1 MTLSLVFIGL
11 DLVNLDYESVF
22 ENNRFVV
29 IPSSFLI
36 KHFQSTDDGTAQSQ
50 SLGQNSETTD
60 YECLFLWFLVYISV
74 PLLWGTLSP
83 EIIEF

>member
-36 KHFQSTDDGTAQSQ
+36 EHF
-50 SLGQNSETTD
+50 
-60 YECLFLWFLVYISV
+60 
-74 PLLWGTLSP
+74 
-83 EIIEF
+83 